1 MYYTISNGGGE
12 EKLNQLSIAIS
23 FSQVE
28 ADISICL
35 QKAGSLTLLVTLLL
49 DQYCE

>member
-28 ADISICL
+28 TDISICFA
-35 QKAGSLTLLVTLLL
+35 KGWIVNSIGNFVT
-49 DQYCE
+49 